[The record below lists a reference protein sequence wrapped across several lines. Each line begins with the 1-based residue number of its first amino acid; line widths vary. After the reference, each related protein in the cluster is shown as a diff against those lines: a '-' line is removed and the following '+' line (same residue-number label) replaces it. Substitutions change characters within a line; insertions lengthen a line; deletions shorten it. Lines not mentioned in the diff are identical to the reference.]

1 MLTKAPHADGPGRPR
16 TVRHAP
22 GAPSP
27 AGRCLV
33 DDVQDAWRQTNGVR
47 DVGSQANNVQY
58 VWPAVSRQARTFAFD
73 VCDGVGEAVE
83 DIVGIVVVV
92 CLLPPRTSRLSS
104 IRVLRRGGGVPP
116 AANKCSV
123 GIGARIIPCAINI
136 IKEESEK

>member
-83 DIVGIVVVV
+83 DIVGIVGIV
-92 CLLPPRTSRLSS
+92 CLPPWTSLSS
-104 IRVLRRGGGVPP
+104 RVLRRGDVPPP
-116 AANKCSV
+116 AASMCTV